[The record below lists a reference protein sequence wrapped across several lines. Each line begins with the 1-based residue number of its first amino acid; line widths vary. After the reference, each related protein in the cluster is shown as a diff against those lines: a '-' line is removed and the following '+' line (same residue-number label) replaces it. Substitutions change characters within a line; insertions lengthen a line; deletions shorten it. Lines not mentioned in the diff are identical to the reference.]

1 MKVMCELD
9 VKCGKEIFKW
19 HPHKDKIVGGM
30 ITISNK
36 HDTHFY
42 EIRVSEKGRRAYID
56 VLEDGARIRDV
67 RKKKRLKV

>member
-1 MKVMCELD
+1 MKLMADLNIKNGKD
-9 VKCGKEIFKW
+9 VLKCPIKR
-19 HPHKDKIVGGM
+19 DKVIGGM
-30 ITISNK
+30 ITITNK

-42 EIRVSEKGRRAYID
+42 EIRLFEKGRRAYID